1 MKQQGGIGMVYDGH
15 IHIGR
20 GDPDRAGMKAKM
32 HKAGVAGGVL
42 LSLPPAAF
50 YPNGL
55 AETKE
60 ERLDNLF
67 EWVGGDPDLFPFYWI
82 DPLEED
88 AIAQVAYACGRG
100 VLGFKIICSRFYPG
114 DMKAME
120 VYRSIAANGRP
131 ILFHSGILWDG
142 QPSSQFNRPVGF
154 EPLVEI
160 KGLRFAL
167 AHISWP
173 WCDENIAV
181 YGKVQHSLAH
191 RADLSAEMFIDTT
204 PGTPPIYRE
213 EALTKLFTVGYPVAG
228 NVIFG
233 SDSMANDYGSE
244 WTAEWLGRD
253 RKVYDKLGLDK
264 EVVDKI
270 HGRNLLRFIH
280 G

>member
-1 MKQQGGIGMVYDGH
+1 MLYDGH

-20 GDPDRAGMKAKM
+20 GNADTTGLKGKMK
-32 HKAGVAGGVL
+32 KAGVDGGVL
-42 LSLPPAAF
+42 LSLPPATF
-50 YPNGL
+50 YPNGQ

-82 DPLEED
+82 DPLEQD
-88 AIAQVAYACGRG
+88 AVEQVAYACERE
-100 VLGFKIICSRFYPG
+100 VLGFKIICSRFFPG
-114 DMKAME
+114 DMRALE
-120 VYRSIAANGRP
+120 VYQSIAANGRP

-142 QPSSQFNRPVGF
+142 QPSSQYNRPVGF

-181 YGKVQHSLAH
+181 YGKIQHALAH
-191 RADLSAEMFIDTT
+191 RPDLSAEMFIDTT

-213 EALTKLFTVGYPVAG
+213 EALTKVFTVGYPVDD
-228 NVIFG
+228 NVFFG
-233 SDSMANDYGSE
+233 SDCMANDYDSVLVAGWVE
-244 WTAEWLGRD
+244 TD
-253 RKVYDKLGLDK
+253 HKIYDKLGLDK
-264 EVVDKI
+264 DVVDKI
-270 HGRNLLRFIH
+270 HRKNLLHFIH

>member
-1 MKQQGGIGMVYDGH
+1 MIYDGH

-20 GDPDRAGMKAKM
+20 GNPDRVGMKAKM
-32 HKAGVAGGVL
+32 KVAGVSGGVL
-42 LSLPPAAF
+42 LSLRPATF
-50 YPNGL
+50 YQDGL

-67 EWVGGDPDLFPFYWI
+67 EWCGGDPDLFPFYWI

-88 AIAQVAYACGRG
+88 AIEQVAYACERG
-100 VLGFKIICSRFYPG
+100 VLGFKIICSRFFPG
-114 DMKAME
+114 DVKAME
-120 VYRSIAANGRP
+120 VYRFIAAYGRP

-142 QPSSQFNRPVGF
+142 QPSSQYNRPVGF
-154 EPLVEI
+154 EPLEEI

-191 RADLSAEMFIDTT
+191 RSDLSAEMFIDTT

-213 EALTKLFTVGYPVAG
+213 EALTKLFTVGYPIAD

-233 SDSMANDYGSE
+233 SDSMANDYGIE
-244 WTAEWLGRD
+244 WTAEWIERD
-253 RKVYDKLGLDK
+253 RKVYEKLGLSKD
-264 EVVDKI
+264 VVDKI
-270 HGRNLLRFIH
+270 HRKNLLRFIH
-280 G
+280 GGKSIL